1 MLRQK
6 SIDQFHD
13 AGGANRAIV
22 VLGLFRHAG
31 QGGHGGRGY
40 YEVLEP

>member
-1 MLRQK
+1 MGRRRVGLRLRREA
-6 SIDQFHD
+6 D
-13 AGGANRAIV
+13 GG
-22 VLGLFRHAG
+22 RHAG